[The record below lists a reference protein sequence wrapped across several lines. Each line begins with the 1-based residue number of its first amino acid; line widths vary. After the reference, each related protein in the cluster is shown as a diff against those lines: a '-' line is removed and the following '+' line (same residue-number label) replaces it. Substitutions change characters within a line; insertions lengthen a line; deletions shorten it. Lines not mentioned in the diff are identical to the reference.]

1 MYTDSGISAPATPG
15 GHAKSFRHLV
25 LSKLQVLGQ
34 AYQGKEPRPLIVFQN
49 PGNGPNNPSGQ
60 SPGVSTRCYSHGMIA
75 TLNRKHVHVFD
86 SHTNKGSFV
95 CSLQTNNVCEA
106 FSVEGYFFE

>member
-1 MYTDSGISAPATPG
+1 MYIDSGISAPATPEG
-15 GHAKSFRHLV
+15 TQSLFAIWSFQN
-25 LSKLQVLGQ
+25 SKYLGRPTK
-34 AYQGKEPRPLIVFQN
+34 ANEPRPLIVFQN

-75 TLNRKHVHVFD
+75 TLNRKYVHAFD

-95 CSLQTNNVCEA
+95 CSL
-106 FSVEGYFFE
+106 